1 MIWILTTAAPVR
13 KLVSTGGDR
22 QALERELM
30 SRARVNVRLER
41 ELMSRARH
49 RIPQERELV
58 SRAWIYRLMHWRST
72 GRRTSLRGL
81 LSRGGRC

>member
-1 MIWILTTAAPVR
+1 MTWIQMTAAPVR

-58 SRAWIYRLMHWRST
+58 SRAWVCRLMHWRLT
-72 GRRTSLRGL
+72 GRRTILRGW
-81 LSRGGRC
+81 LSRGEHC

>member
-1 MIWILTTAAPVR
+1 MTWILTTAAPVR

-22 QALERELM
+22 QALERELV
-30 SRARVNVRLER
+30 SRARVNVHLER

-58 SRAWIYRLMHWRST
+58 SRAWVYRWMQWRST
-72 GRRTSLRGL
+72 PRQTILHGW